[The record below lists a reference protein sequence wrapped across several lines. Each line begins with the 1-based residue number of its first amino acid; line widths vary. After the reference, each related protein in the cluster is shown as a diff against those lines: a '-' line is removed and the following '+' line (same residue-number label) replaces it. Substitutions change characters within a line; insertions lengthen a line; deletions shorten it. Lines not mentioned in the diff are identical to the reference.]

1 MAPGSATYH
10 TMEEEKN
17 GDVSPI
23 TLCSMRRSVSLL
35 LIYIPLYFAYVAG
48 AALIFM
54 VTEGAIEDAY
64 RKRLVEKREAFLS
77 ENYCVSD
84 EALEEFIEELASA
97 SRRGVSAAR
106 NASGDR
112 NWSFGQSFFFSSTI
126 VTTIG
131 YGHVH
136 PLSEGGKVFCIA
148 FALMGIPMTFILLT
162 ALVDQIVRPII
173 WCLRRLE
180 ILLRQRQKPLNIQ
193 MIHFALIS
201 SVFFVLFLIIP
212 AAIFSSIEKDWTFLD
227 GFYYCFIS
235 LTTIGLGD
243 YIPGDSLDQPLR
255 PLYKI
260 AIAAYLLLG
269 LASVLTVVRLY
280 NDIPE
285 LNLGYYLRPH
295 ADFPGPEQTRLVPNV
310 ADSGLQR

>member
-64 RKRLVEKREAFLS
+64 RKRLVEKH
-77 ENYCVSD
+77 

-126 VTTIG
+126 VTTI
-131 YGHVH
+131 
-136 PLSEGGKVFCIA
+136 EGGKVFCIA

-260 AIAAYLLLG
+260 AIAGTVYLTAYLLLG